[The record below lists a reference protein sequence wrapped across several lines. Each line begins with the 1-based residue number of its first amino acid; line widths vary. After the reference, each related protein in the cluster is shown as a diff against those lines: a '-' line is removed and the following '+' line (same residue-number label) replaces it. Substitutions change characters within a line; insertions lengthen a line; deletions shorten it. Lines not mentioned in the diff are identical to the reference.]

1 MNTGNS
7 SRRGFLAASLAA
19 PAVLSATTAV
29 TASRN
34 VVPASAPSAQPKL
47 VFRTLGKTGLKV
59 TALGFGSMITSDQS
73 VIERAAD
80 IGINYFDTA
89 RGYQNGNCERMVGA
103 ALKGRRNRVYL
114 STKSGATTKS
124 EALAQLDTS
133 LKELGVDYVDI
144 WYLHAKSKP
153 EDLNDELIEAQQIAR
168 KAGKIRFA
176 GVSTHSGQKE
186 LVPAIVARK
195 DHFDVLLT
203 AYNFSTD
210 PYVEDAIRLASE
222 AGLGVVAMKVMAG
235 GKKAKDKVLETLQH
249 EGAMLAALKW
259 VLRNDNVN
267 TAIPSITDNDQLDE
281 NLKAMVQPFTP
292 GDDRILTTRAERI
305 RTTYCNMCGS
315 CDGQCTSGLPV
326 ADLLRF
332 YMYADSYGVFSL
344 GREHFL
350 NMPAHLQ
357 SVSCCSCSGCAVNC
371 PRGLDVRALLSN
383 AQECFA

>member
-1 MNTGNS
+1 MNPNGS
-7 SRRGFLAASLAA
+7 SRRRFLVAGLAA
-19 PAVLSATTAV
+19 PAALTATTAPG
-29 TASRN
+29 TRN
-34 VVPASAPSAQPKL
+34 IIPVAVPSKGSTFTYQ
-47 VFRTLGKTGLKV
+47 TLGKTGLKV
-59 TALGFGSMITSDQS
+59 TRVGFGSMITSDQS

-80 IGINYFDTA
+80 LGVNYFDTA

-103 ALKGRRNRVYL
+103 ALKGRRNRVYI
-114 STKSGATTKS
+114 STKSAAQTKE

-153 EDLNDELIEAQQIAR
+153 EDLKDELIEAQQMAR

-203 AYNFSTD
+203 AYNFSTE
-210 PYVEDAIRLASE
+210 PFVEEAIRQASD

-235 GKKAKDKVLETLQH
+235 GKRAKDKVLRTLQQ

-259 VLRNDNVN
+259 ALRNERVN

-281 NLKAMVQPFTP
+281 NLKAMMHPFSP
-292 GDDRILTTRAERI
+292 GDEKILSARAEHL
-305 RTTYCNMCGS
+305 RTAYCNMCGA
-315 CDGQCTSGLPV
+315 CEGQCPNGLPV
-326 ADLLRF
+326 ADLMRF
-332 YMYADSYGVFSL
+332 YMYADSYGVFAL
-344 GREHFL
+344 GRERFL
-350 NMPAHLQ
+350 DMPLHLQ
-357 SVSCCSCSGCAVNC
+357 EVSCGCCAECTVKC
-371 PRGLDVRALLSN
+371 PRGIDIRSMLGA
-383 AQECFA
+383 AQECFV